1 MHNILNAQ
9 AEMITSIVVTAAN
22 RPNGKQFP
30 ELVRR
35 DAKLELPLDV
45 YPADRGYDD
54 GENHYLLETSGLKSA
69 IHLNRY
75 RTEKKDQ
82 NKEVWIALKQ
92 SPAYQAGQR
101 ERYQIERKYGE
112 ANEYH
117 GLRRCRYLG
126 WMRYA
131 IQAYL
136 TAIALNLKR
145 MMKVLTGVSFKGDVT
160 ALA

>member
-1 MHNILNAQ
+1 MGR
-9 AEMITSIVVTAAN
+9 ITTCW
-22 RPNGKQFP
+22 R
-30 ELVRR
+30 
-35 DAKLELPLDV
+35 
-45 YPADRGYDD
+45 
-54 GENHYLLETSGLKSA
+54 SA